1 MLLDAP
7 KALWRWAFLYI
18 VSNKHSFALS
28 VDHVGNIWGAR
39 KLCISYL
46 VSGFLPHWFRLNFC
60 LKIFKIT
67 LISLLIPSI
76 ISSSFIIFITVFDS
90 TLCSQESVYFN
101 LYHSQIWLS
110 ELKLESP
117 FLYNCFSKGQDRSFI
132 CINNPT
138 FLQVTCSGL
147 NSVSPKFISTWN
159 LRMPF
164 YLEIIFFKR

>member
-60 LKIFKIT
+60 LKIFKMT

-76 ISSSFIIFITVFDS
+76 ISSSLSSSSLFLTLRFVAKNQSISTSIIHKSDSQNSNLNLHSSITAFPKDRTDHLFAS
-90 TLCSQESVYFN
+90 IIP
-101 LYHSQIWLS
+101 H
-110 ELKLESP
+110 
-117 FLYNCFSKGQDRSFI
+117 FSKLPVVDWI
-132 CINNPT
+132 
-138 FLQVTCSGL
+138 
-147 NSVSPKFISTWN
+147 VSPQNSSLPGTSECHSIWK
-159 LRMPF
+159 
-164 YLEIIFFKR
+164 